1 MKKTQIRQRNP
12 DSGDI
17 SLRSIEILPDPVKI
31 SPDLREISPE
41 SGFLRRILEN
51 YHWNMEILAG
61 FWKYFGPFGFFRRK
75 TETDLSESVSSSED
89 SPLTCR
95 SSRVGRIRVEF
106 GRFFE
111 WVGLPD
117 QSGQP

>member
-17 SLRSIEILPDPVKI
+17 SLRSIEISPDSVKI

-51 YHWNMEILAG
+51 YHRNMEILAG
-61 FWKYFGPFGFFRRK
+61 FWKYFGRFGFF
-75 TETDLSESVSSSED
+75 
-89 SPLTCR
+89 
-95 SSRVGRIRVEF
+95 GF
-106 GRFFE
+106 
-111 WVGLPD
+111 
-117 QSGQP
+117 

>member
-12 DSGDI
+12 DSSDI
-17 SLRSIEILPDPVKI
+17 SLRSIEISPDPVKI

-41 SGFLRRILEN
+41 SGFLRWILEN

-61 FWKYFGPFGFFRRK
+61 FWKYFGRFGFFGRK
-75 TETDLSESVSSSED
+75 TATDPPESVSSSED
-89 SPLTCR
+89 PLQTR
-95 SSRVGRIRVEF
+95 QSSRVRRIRVES

-111 WVGLPD
+111 WVRLPD